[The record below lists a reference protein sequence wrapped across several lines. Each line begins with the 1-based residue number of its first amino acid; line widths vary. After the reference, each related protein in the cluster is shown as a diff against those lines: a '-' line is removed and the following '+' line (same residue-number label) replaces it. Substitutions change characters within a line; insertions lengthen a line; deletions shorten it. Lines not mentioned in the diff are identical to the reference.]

1 MSANLDRLRTSVA
14 SKYHGDLNFELLA
27 QAVVE
32 LDTNATDIAA
42 RLAQLEHTF
51 AQVRNQIIAADD
63 ANAVAENRPFSRLAS
78 VEVAIVVVGE
88 SGAALNTNFPLPA
101 GETFEE
107 PPPGAIDAAIN
118 GLRDEIR
125 QALDV
130 IRMDIGATQQMS
142 NRVVELLER
151 TQKQLTFAQ
160 RLEAFFGPLLEG
172 KTPPLDGAMIAT
184 REYVDAG
191 IATFARSIRSE
202 IRDATELLKAFGRL
216 TIGSPDE
223 KIDAAMHLPAGA
235 TLGHRIAHR
244 LSSMWGVTA
253 DKVRAALEP
262 APASRLDLLRALI
275 TGGR

>member
-1 MSANLDRLRTSVA
+1 
-14 SKYHGDLNFELLA
+14 
-27 QAVVE
+27 
-32 LDTNATDIAA
+32 
-42 RLAQLEHTF
+42 
-51 AQVRNQIIAADD
+51 
-63 ANAVAENRPFSRLAS
+63 
-78 VEVAIVVVGE
+78 
-88 SGAALNTNFPLPA
+88 
-101 GETFEE
+101 
-107 PPPGAIDAAIN
+107 
-118 GLRDEIR
+118 
-125 QALDV
+125 
-130 IRMDIGATQQMS
+130 
-142 NRVVELLER
+142 
-151 TQKQLTFAQ
+151 
-160 RLEAFFGPLLEG
+160 
-172 KTPPLDGAMIAT
+172 MIAT